1 MKPIAIAIV
10 VLMTAVMP
18 AWAEHRTLAG
28 ADVAGAEA
36 ASKPPTAGRATTAS
50 ELAGGPSSTDLELQ
64 LGLGLNGFRLGGRL
78 LGPDG
83 VAGAWLNG
91 GMGPNGFA
99 LDGRVQRGDGRAW
112 NFKLDAEMMD
122 EAARLAWR
130 YLRGRMLTIEDGG
143 RI

>member
-1 MKPIAIAIV
+1 MKPIVIAVI
-10 VLMTAVMP
+10 VLMTAVTP
-18 AWAEHRTLAG
+18 AWAEHRTLG
-28 ADVAGAEA
+28 EADVAGAAER
-36 ASKPPTAGRATTAS
+36 PTTERAM
-50 ELAGGPSSTDLELQ
+50 AGGPSSTDLELQ

-99 LDGRVQRGDGRAW
+99 LDGRVQRNDGRAW
-112 NFKLDAEMMD
+112 NFKLDAEMID
-122 EAARLAWR
+122 DAARLAWR
-130 YLRGRMLTIEDGG
+130 WLRGRMLTFEDGG